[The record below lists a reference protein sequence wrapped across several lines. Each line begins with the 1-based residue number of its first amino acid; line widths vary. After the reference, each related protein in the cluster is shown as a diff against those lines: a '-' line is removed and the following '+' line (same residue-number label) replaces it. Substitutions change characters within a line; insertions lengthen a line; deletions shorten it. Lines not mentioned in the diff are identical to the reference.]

1 MSSNADLLG
10 EIAEQATL
18 ERTSFIVDATR
29 QLDGF
34 LKQNAARLKAMGGLV
49 LIDDDPDYLSIAP
62 DGTFRSRTRYQ
73 DRATGEWVSETE
85 IVESAAELVEL
96 YNPAEVYAAFADAAR
111 EAGGMREQPTG
122 ADEVAGAAGVTIQDR
137 SGPYADPSDRW
148 AATGEE
154 VREPTDKASAARF
167 VYDMALTFQER
178 SQQAEAAL
186 LERFQDAVGAHSH
199 WLGDTVIVDDDDERL
214 RLEGDGVFR
223 GQVVPEDAEGE
234 WRRLD
239 TPDELV
245 QFYDPTDI
253 FGDLAD
259 SLAELYPDVAPADD
273 DDGDDEDEPGA

>member
-18 ERTSFIVDATR
+18 ERTSFLVDATR

-34 LKQNAARLKAMGGLV
+34 LKKNATRIKAMGGLV

-85 IVESAAELVEL
+85 IVESASELVEL

-111 EAGGMREQPTG
+111 DAAGMPERPTG
-122 ADEVAGAAGVTIQDR
+122 ADEVAGAAGVTMPDR
-137 SGPYADPSDRW
+137 GSPYSDPADVW
-148 AATGEE
+148 AATRAEAD
-154 VREPTDKASAARF
+154 EPHDKASAARYT
-167 VYDMALTFQER
+167 YDMALTFQER
-178 SQQAEAAL
+178 SQQSEAAL
-186 LERFQDAVGAHSH
+186 LEQFQDAVGAHAH
-199 WLGDTVIVDDDDERL
+199 WLGETMIVDDDDERL
-214 RLEGDGVFR
+214 RLDNDGVFR
-223 GQVVPEDAEGE
+223 GQVIPEDGEGK

-245 QFYDPTDI
+245 QFYDPTDV

-259 SLAELYPDVAPADD
+259 SLAELYPSVAPGEDEEL
-273 DDGDDEDEPGA
+273 DDEGHASA